1 MAPPPQAG
9 GVGQPPSGHQADP
22 LPGEVSGL
30 KRKICLLALARSSGV
45 GVGFVRI
52 RYGFSTQVPFHRPRP
67 DDTQLGTSGPGA
79 VITYCQPPPQVLHTD
94 TTLHH
99 YTHTYCISIL
109 HGLPGSP
116 YGPTGFANCEVDP
129 AGAQG
134 HQADSLSVV
143 YWWLAVIVKKT

>member
-1 MAPPPQAG
+1 M
-9 GVGQPPSGHQADP
+9 SEFC
-22 LPGEVSGL
+22 PGL
-30 KRKICLLALARSSGV
+30 
-45 GVGFVRI
+45 
-52 RYGFSTQVPFHRPRP
+52 STQVPFHRPRP

-99 YTHTYCISIL
+99 YIHTYCISIL

-116 YGPTGFANCEVDP
+116 FGPTGFANCEVDP

-134 HQADSLSVV
+134 LQADSLSVV
-143 YWWLAVIVKKT
+143 YWWLAVIVKKKNQNAAVLQHFWAKSIQRFYLRLSVCYSTVYYTPLFIK

>member
-1 MAPPPQAG
+1 M
-9 GVGQPPSGHQADP
+9 SEFC
-22 LPGEVSGL
+22 PGL
-30 KRKICLLALARSSGV
+30 
-45 GVGFVRI
+45 
-52 RYGFSTQVPFHRPRP
+52 STQVPFHRPRP

-99 YTHTYCISIL
+99 YIHTYCISIL

-143 YWWLAVIVKKT
+143 YWWLAVIVKKCIIVLRACFVLCLFWFVQNKRKLSSSGSFLFSSWYMNSL